1 MFQRIVLGM
10 ICAIAFQPGA
20 FAQGTIF
27 VVRHAER
34 ADTSAGAP
42 ATMAADPDLSE
53 AGHARAASLASML
66 KDARISA
73 ILVTEYKRTQQ
84 TAAPLA
90 KALGIT
96 PTILAAKDMAELMA
110 RRKQSDGGALVVGHS
125 NTVPDVIAAL
135 GVAAPVSV
143 GDAEF
148 DNLFI
153 VTSHSPPRV
162 IQLRYR

>member
-1 MFQRIVLGM
+1 MLQKIVLGV
-10 ICAIAFQPGA
+10 ICAFAFQA
-20 FAQGTIF
+20 DALAQGTIF

-34 ADTSAGAP
+34 ADTSTGAP
-42 ATMAADPDLSE
+42 ATMATDPDLSDT
-53 AGHARAASLASML
+53 GHARAASLASML

-73 ILVTEYKRTQQ
+73 IFVTEYKRTQQ

-96 PTILAAKDMAELMA
+96 PTVFAANDMAELMA
-110 RRKQSDGGALVVGHS
+110 RLKKSDGSALVVGHS

-135 GVAAPVSV
+135 GVAAPVAV

-153 VTSHSPPRV
+153 VTSQSPPRV